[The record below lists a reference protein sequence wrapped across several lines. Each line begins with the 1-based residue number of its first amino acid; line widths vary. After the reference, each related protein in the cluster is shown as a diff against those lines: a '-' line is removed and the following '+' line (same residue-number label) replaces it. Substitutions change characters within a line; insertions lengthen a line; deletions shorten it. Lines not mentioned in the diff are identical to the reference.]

1 MSIEKSLVNDFQ
13 TLGLSQ
19 NESKTLL
26 ALVKLGG
33 SGEVS
38 RIEVKTDV
46 KRNKIYQALGGLIS
60 KKIVLKGEVRGSAN
74 TFRLLHEN
82 PSDLISYMQESIA
95 DPIDKAAERSAQNL
109 VKITDTVEKVPHEIW
124 MIKGNSDI
132 KRIEKEIIDSASD
145 SIVSNLFPEYIEPV
159 IPNLQNAMK
168 KGLNIKLLMLEEE
181 TTQLNVPLDTICS
194 EHLGIKASKLAALGE
209 MIPLDANPMLTPI
222 LDNLRRFLTIRP
234 NFLFIDPETKNAK
247 GLLIIKS
254 TKDTPYSI
262 ALQTYNKDFISSF
275 MYLIDFIQS
284 IALNMKM
291 LQDELLSDDN

>member
-1 MSIEKSLVNDFQ
+1 MRLEETLVDDFQ

-38 RIEVKTDV
+38 KIEDKTNI

-60 KKIVLKGEVRGSAN
+60 KKLVLKGEVKGGAN
-74 TFRLLHEN
+74 SYRLLHEN
-82 PSDLISYMQESIA
+82 PTDLISYMQETMIN
-95 DPIDKAAERSAQNL
+95 PIDHAAERSAQNL
-109 VKITDTVEKVPHEIW
+109 AKITDVIEKTPHEIW
-124 MIKGNSDI
+124 MIKGDSDI
-132 KRIEKEIIDSASD
+132 KRIEREIIDSARD
-145 SIVSNLFPEYIEPV
+145 SIVSNLFPEYIDPI
-159 IPNLQNAMK
+159 IPNLQNAIK
-168 KGLNIKLLMLEEE
+168 KGINIKLLMLEEE
-181 TTQLNVPLDTICS
+181 TAQLKVPLDTICS
-194 EHLGIKASKLAALGE
+194 EHLGINASKLATLGE
-209 MIPLDANPMLTPI
+209 MIPLDANPILTPI
-222 LDNLRRFLTIRP
+222 LDNLGQFLTIRP
-234 NFLFIDPETKNAK
+234 NFLFIDSETENSS

-284 IALNMKM
+284 VAMNMRM
-291 LQDELLSDDN
+291 LQDTFLSDD